1 MLSFVAAAI
10 IGVAI
15 GILSGM
21 LGMTVE
27 ERPVAF
33 AEVLNGDFVEC
44 GLCGTT
50 SVPSLL
56 TNSTLAP
63 PVSST

>member
-21 LGMTVE
+21 LGIGGGTVM
-27 ERPVAF
+27 
-33 AEVLNGDFVEC
+33 
-44 GLCGTT
+44 
-50 SVPSLL
+50 VPLFR
-56 TNSTLAP
+56 
-63 PVSST
+63 